1 MPDNRDAAGRF
12 QKGKSGNPG
21 GRKPMDAAT
30 KKMLCEAT
38 PEAAALLID
47 TLRNC
52 ETDIKLR
59 VHVAEVILDRVYG
72 KSSQPIVADVDNVVR
87 LVLAEELKGYAN

>member
-1 MPDNRDAAGRF
+1 
-12 QKGKSGNPG
+12 
-21 GRKPMDAAT
+21 MDAAT

-47 TLRNC
+47 TLRNSDA
-52 ETDIKLR
+52 DIKLR